1 MLLKCIQTQELEKNE
16 IKMKQHFNLKKKILF
31 PYTSVDHFV
40 KSLGCVHSQQPGRK
54 GLVYVREQD
63 MIAYW
68 DSARP
73 LSYFAS
79 RAVLFLIEKV

>member
-1 MLLKCIQTQELEKNE
+1 MYN
-16 IKMKQHFNLKKKILF
+16 FS
-31 PYTSVDHFV
+31 YTPVECFA
-40 KSLGCVHSQQPGRK
+40 KPLGCVCSQQPGRK

-79 RAVLFLIEKV
+79 RAVLFLIEKVCIKCKKDLF